1 MMLADYI
8 YLLELFIMNKSADNL
23 QPQHNRK
30 FRLPQIMNNEINKQT
45 R

>member
-1 MMLADYI
+1 MIADYI
-8 YLLELFIMNKSADNL
+8 YLLELHLMNKSTDNL

-30 FRLPQIMNNEINKQT
+30 IRSPQIVNNEINKQT